1 MILSLALAAGV
12 CVPAAGQTT
21 PATIDS
27 FLVLVPIRP
36 LDDIR
41 ADLDQA
47 RRDGRAAL
55 DARGTAAELNL
66 RSEALIEDQKRL
78 IEQLDARLKVAKDA
92 KREAEEV
99 GLEVEKKAAER
110 AKELLEKRKAL
121 REAEIELAK
130 AGQELATAAER
141 AYGLEAELASQRA
154 AAGVSDGGTTGSVS
168 GRRIL
173 REIEKRTLEAMK
185 SMAER
190 EIAHAER
197 GKRLAER
204 RLEVLDAQ
212 VKLVEVR

>member
-1 MILSLALAAGV
+1 LILSLALAASL
-12 CVPAAGQTT
+12 CPPAAGQTT
-21 PATIDS
+21 TATIDS
-27 FLVLVPIRP
+27 FLVLVPRRSV
-36 LDDIR
+36 DDIR
-41 ADLDQA
+41 ADIGRA

-66 RSEALIEDQKRL
+66 RSDALIADQKQL
-78 IEQLDARLKVAKDA
+78 IERLDARLKVAKDA
-92 KREAEEV
+92 KREAEVV
-99 GLEVEKKAAER
+99 GLEVEKKTAER

-121 REAEIELAK
+121 REAEIDLAK
-130 AGQELATAAER
+130 AGQELAAAAER

-154 AAGVSDGGTTGSVS
+154 AAGVSDGGTSRSVS

-173 REIEKRTLEAMK
+173 REVEKRTLEEMK

-190 EIAHAER
+190 EIDYAER

-204 RLEVLDAQ
+204 RLEVLEAQ